1 MPVDKPYQ
9 PVSEVKA
16 PFVPF
21 SEYPLKQ
28 VIQWAI
34 HCLALS

>member
-9 PVSEVKA
+9 PVSEGNA

-21 SEYPLKQ
+21 SEYPLKH
-28 VIQWAI
+28 VIQRAI
-34 HCLALS
+34 RCLALS

>member
-1 MPVDKPYQ
+1 MPFDTPYQ
-9 PVSEVKA
+9 PVSEVTA

-21 SEYPLKQ
+21 SKYPLKH

-34 HCLALS
+34 RCLALS

>member
-16 PFVPF
+16 PVVPV
-21 SEYPLKQ
+21 SECPLKQ

-34 HCLALS
+34 RCLALS

>member
-1 MPVDKPYQ
+1 MPFDTPYQ

-21 SEYPLKQ
+21 SEYPLKH
-28 VIQWAI
+28 VIQRAI
-34 HCLALS
+34 RCLALS

>member
-1 MPVDKPYQ
+1 MPFDKPYQ
-9 PVSEVKA
+9 PVSEVEA
-16 PFVPF
+16 AFVPF

-34 HCLALS
+34 RCLALS

>member
-21 SEYPLKQ
+21 SEYSLKH

-34 HCLALS
+34 RCLALS

>member
-1 MPVDKPYQ
+1 MPFDKPYQ
-9 PVSEVKA
+9 PVSEVTA

-21 SEYPLKQ
+21 SECPLKH

-34 HCLALS
+34 RCLALS